1 MVYLTSYDQEMD
13 GLPTNKEIQK
23 LQMIFNILHT
33 AITFII
39 FLPKQNAPE
48 VNQIFSYLPP
58 KKQSVQHVIIRKQ
71 VKRFTGEPTY
81 CPTQGR

>member
-1 MVYLTSYDQEMD
+1 MD

-33 AITFII
+33 AIAFII
-39 FLPKQNAPE
+39 FLPKQNAPA
-48 VNQIFSYLPP
+48 VNQIFSYLQPQN
-58 KKQSVQHVIIRKQ
+58 QSVQYVIIWKQ
-71 VKRFTGEPTY
+71 VKTFTGETTY